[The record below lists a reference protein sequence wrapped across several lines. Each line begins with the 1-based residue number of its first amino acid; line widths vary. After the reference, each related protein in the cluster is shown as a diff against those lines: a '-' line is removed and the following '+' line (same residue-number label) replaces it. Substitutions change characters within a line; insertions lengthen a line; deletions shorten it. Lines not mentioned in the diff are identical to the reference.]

1 MKKNF
6 KTLIISGVI
15 ILFIIAL
22 TYMSVLSS
30 NQKKEITNLEEQVN
44 YIKWEKEYLNWALE
58 DALKQY

>member
-30 NQKKEITNLEEQVN
+30 NQKKEITNLEEQIN
-44 YIKWEKEYLNWALE
+44 YIKWEKEYLDWALE

>member
-1 MKKNF
+1 M
-6 KTLIISGVI
+6 
-15 ILFIIAL
+15 FIIAL

>member
-44 YIKWEKEYLNWALE
+44 YIKWEKEYLNWAFE

>member
-1 MKKNF
+1 MKKIF

-30 NQKKEITNLEEQVN
+30 NQKKEITNLEEQIN
-44 YIKWEKEYLNWALE
+44 YIKWEKEYLDWAFE

>member
-6 KTLIISGVI
+6 KILIISGVI

-22 TYMSVLSS
+22 TYMSVVSS
-30 NQKKEITNLEEQVN
+30 NQKKEITNLEEQIN
-44 YIKWEKEYLNWALE
+44 YIKWERGYLDWAFE

>member
-1 MKKNF
+1 MKKNL

>member
-6 KTLIISGVI
+6 KILIISGVI

-44 YIKWEKEYLNWALE
+44 YIKWEKEYLNWAFE

>member
-30 NQKKEITNLEEQVN
+30 NQKKEITNLEEQIN
-44 YIKWEKEYLNWALE
+44 YIKWEKGYLDWALE
-58 DALKQY
+58 DTLKQY

>member
-6 KTLIISGVI
+6 KILIVSGII

-30 NQKKEITNLEEQVN
+30 NQKKEITNLEEQIN
-44 YIKWEKEYLNWALE
+44 YIKWEKEYLDWAFE

>member
-30 NQKKEITNLEEQVN
+30 NQKKEITNLEEQIN
-44 YIKWEKEYLNWALE
+44 YIKWEKEYLDWAFE

>member
-6 KTLIISGVI
+6 KILIISGVI

>member
-6 KTLIISGVI
+6 KILIISGVI

-44 YIKWEKEYLNWALE
+44 YITWEKEYLNWALE

>member
-44 YIKWEKEYLNWALE
+44 YIKWEKEYLDWAFE